1 VIIFFLII
9 LCTCNFFFFFVE
21 LVIGI
26 GILDVGFYLVWLH
39 GEWVC
44 LIGYLN
50 GPQEDVEGNE
60 NA

>member
-1 VIIFFLII
+1 M
-9 LCTCNFFFFFVE
+9 E